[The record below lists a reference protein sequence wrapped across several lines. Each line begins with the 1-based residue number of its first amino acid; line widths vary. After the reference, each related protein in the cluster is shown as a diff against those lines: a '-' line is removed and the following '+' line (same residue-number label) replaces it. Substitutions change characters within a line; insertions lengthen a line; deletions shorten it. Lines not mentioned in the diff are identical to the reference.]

1 MNTSEIFT
9 ELPQAVLWDMDGTII
24 DSEDYWILAETELV
38 QLFGGTWSHED
49 GLKLVGNGLP
59 LTAQHLQDKGVKL
72 GIDEIIQTLT
82 SRVLELLDEAV
93 PWRPGAVE
101 LMHQFQSLGIPQAL
115 VTMSIQR
122 MARTVAGYIPN
133 TPLSLVIA
141 GDDVLKPKP
150 EPEAYLL
157 AADKLGVD
165 ITRCVAIEDSPS
177 GCRSAFASGAF
188 TLGVK
193 HLVSLDSVPTS
204 TTLDSLVGLNA
215 TDVCQLF
222 STTQKAS
229 R

>member
-1 MNTSEIFT
+1 
-9 ELPQAVLWDMDGTII
+9 MDGTII

-101 LMHQFQSLGIPQAL
+101 LMHQFQALGIPQAL

-133 TPLSLVIA
+133 TPLALVVA

-204 TTLDSLVGLNA
+204 TTLDSLVGLSA
-215 TDVCQLF
+215 TDVCQIF
-222 STTQKAS
+222 STTQKVS